1 MRVTIIPEDRWIRRD
16 DAAANLPEWSF
27 DDAGIHAIQWYGEE
41 GEIEHQG
48 RPQPPNEPFTDPSI
62 LDPYLAAL
70 DTYLEEQAQ
79 LLAEEAQLL
88 AEEADTE
95 TP

>member
-16 DAAANLPEWSF
+16 GDETHLPEWSF

-48 RPQPPNEPFTDPSI
+48 RPKPPNEAFADPSI

-79 LLAEEAQLL
+79 LLAEEA
-88 AEEADTE
+88 EAE